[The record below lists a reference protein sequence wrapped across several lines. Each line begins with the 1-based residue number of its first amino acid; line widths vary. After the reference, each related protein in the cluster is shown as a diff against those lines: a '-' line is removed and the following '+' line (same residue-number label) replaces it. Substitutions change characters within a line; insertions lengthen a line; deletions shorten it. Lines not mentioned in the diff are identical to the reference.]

1 MASKDKLN
9 KKQILAIPRLL
20 KKNTIGGVAKKYNVS
35 WQAIWYWINRLRKKG
50 IKVETR
56 KSGSYSKIF

>member
-50 IKVETR
+50 INLDEDEL
-56 KSGSYSKIF
+56 GDYLEN